1 MERGNV
7 LVIGNSGV
15 GKSTLINAVLGKE
28 CAVTNFG
35 GTTGT
40 TKELTIYESESV
52 PFRIIDTVG
61 FEPSWIKEFR
71 AINAVKKWSKEST
84 QEGKEDIR
92 INVIWFCVDG
102 TSSKLFPE
110 TIKNLMK
117 ATKMYASVPVIAV
130 ITKAYGV
137 PDRKKNIEM
146 VYNAFA
152 TQKKYANNLKKVIP
166 VVAASYVLREGMQVA
181 PEGIG
186 QLIDATNDLLPEG
199 IRAADRDITN
209 FKMKRRKSLAQGTV
223 AIAVTSAVTVGFVPI
238 PFSDAAILGPVEA
251 AEINALAKIYG
262 IDKNEESN
270 AFISSII
277 EVGTVSVTAKA
288 AISALKAIPGINIG
302 VSLLNAI
309 VAGSI
314 VAALGEGTIYAF
326 EQVCLG
332 KKSLEDVDWLKK
344 MMESRLTNQFIE
356 RVKNILEGAKGKEM
370 GDIINMIMGTLI
382 DGDYKKGFKLA
393 KGQ

>member
-61 FEPSWIKEFR
+61 FEPSWIKEFK
-71 AINAVKKWSKEST
+71 AINAVKKWSRESA
-84 QEGKEDIR
+84 QEGKEDTR

-117 ATKMYASVPVIAV
+117 ATKMYASVPVIVV
-130 ITKAYGV
+130 ITKSYGV
-137 PDRKKNIEM
+137 PDREKNIEM

-166 VVAASYVLREGMQVA
+166 VVAASYVLREGMQAA

-223 AIAVTSAVTVGFVPI
+223 AIAVTSAVTVGLAPI

-251 AEINALAKIYG
+251 TEINVLAKIYG

-270 AFISSII
+270 VFINSII
-277 EVGTVSVTAKA
+277 EVGTVGVTAKT

-332 KKSLEDVDWLKK
+332 KKTLEDVEWLKK
-344 MMESRLTNQFIE
+344 MLESRLTNQFIE
-356 RVKNILEGAKGKEM
+356 RVKNILEKAKGSSTEE
-370 GDIINMIMGTLI
+370 IINMIMKTLF
-382 DGDYKKGFKLA
+382 YESNK
-393 KGQ
+393 

>member
-71 AINAVKKWSKEST
+71 AINAVKKWSRESA
-84 QEGKEDIR
+84 QEGKEDTR

>member
-238 PFSDAAILGPVEA
+238 PFSDAAILGQVEA

-356 RVKNILEGAKGKEM
+356 RVKNILEKAKGSSTEE
-370 GDIINMIMGTLI
+370 IINMIMKTLFYE
-382 DGDYKKGFKLA
+382 GNK
-393 KGQ
+393 